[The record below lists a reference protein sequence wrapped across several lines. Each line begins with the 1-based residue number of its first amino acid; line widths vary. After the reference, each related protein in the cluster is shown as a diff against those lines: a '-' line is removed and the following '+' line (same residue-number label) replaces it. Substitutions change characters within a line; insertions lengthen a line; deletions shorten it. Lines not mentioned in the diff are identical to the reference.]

1 MSVNK
6 QWSCVR
12 ILIVVVD
19 QWLLHHFLSTYPNDA
34 ITQVHQR
41 WRWTS
46 LGPIKNKLYL
56 NLTSLSRSKLFNG
69 GMRAGQ
75 IFQVDQLPSLIV
87 LLWCQEADKSNSL
100 IQSFALCPVVG
111 KHLVRS
117 HIHSRSMDMLTT
129 ASNWLVLL
137 LPRILTAATIQMI
150 ELPTQTVI
158 IIETR
163 TRWKK
168 KT

>member
-1 MSVNK
+1 MVLCTDFNCCRRSVT
-6 QWSCVR
+6 V
-12 ILIVVVD
+12 
-19 QWLLHHFLSTYPNDA
+19 
-34 ITQVHQR
+34 
-41 WRWTS
+41 TS
-46 LGPIKNKLYL
+46 LSLYL
-56 NLTSLSRSKLFNG
+56 SERCDNTSASTLAMNFARTDKEQALSKLDFSLSRSRSKLFNG

-137 LPRILTAATIQMI
+137 LCIILTETTIRMI
-150 ELPTQTVI
+150 ELPTRTVI
-158 IIETR
+158 IIQTG
-163 TRWKK
+163 
-168 KT
+168 